1 MMIYTRSASEAF
13 ANELF
18 ETARVF
24 YPGSQRAH
32 EREGLIIVH
41 SAVGK
46 TVDGIDRWTDSI
58 SVTLPSGKVR
68 RFSTTTR
75 DDADALSLIRRR
87 KYGMR
92 MKLYR
97 LLKAETGQHPP
108 WGALTGVRPTRL
120 FAQRVA
126 SGLTPP
132 QSAASLARE
141 YDITP
146 EKVNL
151 LADVYWMQRALLDA
165 APNALDIYVGIP
177 FCPTTCDYCS
187 FGSIPIQSFSPL
199 QVTAYVEAL
208 KHELIAIRPMMGD
221 MGFLPR
227 CVYVGGGTPTVLPGH
242 LLEQLLRVLRGLF
255 PEAIEWTVEAGR
267 PDTLDNDRLE
277 VLRDAGIR
285 RISINPQ
292 TMNDATLA
300 RIGRNHTAADVLD
313 AYQRARPHFPI
324 INMDIIAAL
333 PGETPE
339 DMQQTLDILQ
349 SLKPDNL
356 TVHTLAIKRASRLH
370 HEGAVN
376 EDAAQAEAAVAA
388 AAACA
393 AEMGLL
399 PYYLYR
405 QKAMAGE
412 LENVGYARP
421 GTACRYN
428 VDIME
433 EGVAIAAFGAGGISK
448 AIHLGGRIERSPNVR
463 NAAEYILRIEEMIA
477 RKRMLWK
484 T

>member
-1 MMIYTRSASEAF
+1 MLIYARSASEAF
-13 ANELF
+13 GNELF

-41 SAVGK
+41 SAAGK

-58 SVTLPSGKVR
+58 SVTLPSGRTR
-68 RFSTTTR
+68 RFSTTTADD
-75 DDADALSLIRRR
+75 DDALELIRRR
-87 KYGMR
+87 KSGMK

-132 QSAASLARE
+132 QSAASLMRE
-141 YDITP
+141 YDMTQD
-146 EKVNL
+146 KVNL

-165 APNALDIYVGIP
+165 APNAIDVYVGIP
-177 FCPTTCDYCS
+177 FCPTTCHYCS
-187 FGSIPIQSFSPL
+187 FGSVPIASFSPL

-208 KHELIAIRPMMGD
+208 KHELISIRPMLGD
-221 MGFLPR
+221 LGFVPR
-227 CVYVGGGTPTVLPGH
+227 CVYVGGGTPTVLPEH

-267 PDTLDNDRLE
+267 PDTLDNNRIG

-292 TMNDATLA
+292 TMNDETLA

-313 AYQRARPHFPI
+313 AYHRARPHFSI
-324 INMDIIAAL
+324 INMDLIAAL

-339 DMQQTLDILQ
+339 DMQKTLDAIQTLR
-349 SLKPDNL
+349 PDNL

-370 HEGAVN
+370 QEGAVH
-376 EDAAQAEAAVAA
+376 ESAAQAEEAVAA

-393 AEMGLL
+393 AAMGLL

-405 QKAMAGE
+405 QKAMAGG

-421 GTACRYN
+421 GAACRYN

-448 AIHLGGRIERSPNVR
+448 AIFPGGRIERSPNLR
-463 NAAEYILRIEEMIA
+463 NATEYILRIEEMIA
-477 RKRMLWK
+477 RKRVLWK